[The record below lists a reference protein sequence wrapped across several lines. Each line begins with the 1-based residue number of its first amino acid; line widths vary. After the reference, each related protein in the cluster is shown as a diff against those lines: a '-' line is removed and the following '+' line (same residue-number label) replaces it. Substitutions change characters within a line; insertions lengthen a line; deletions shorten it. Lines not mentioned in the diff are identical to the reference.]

1 MWQWISFSGELFYVK
16 ISHCEGNIV
25 IVVPDIQETDQKT
38 LKHASFYTTD
48 IYQIITTCT
57 LKLHS
62 YMSVKFCRS
71 VMSDFLWPRGLQ
83 HTRLPCPS
91 STPRAYSNS
100 CPSSWWFHPTISPSV
115 GPISSC
121 LQSFPASGSFPKSWF
136 FASCS
141 QSIGASASS
150 TVLPMNIQDWFPL
163 GLSGLISLQ
172 SKGLSRVFSNTT
184 VQKHQFFSTQLL
196 SNSHIHTWLLEKS

>member
-1 MWQWISFSGELFYVK
+1 
-16 ISHCEGNIV
+16 
-25 IVVPDIQETDQKT
+25 
-38 LKHASFYTTD
+38 
-48 IYQIITTCT
+48 
-57 LKLHS
+57 
-62 YMSVKFCRS
+62 MSVKFCCS
-71 VMSDFLWPRGLQ
+71 VMSDSLWPHGLQ

-91 STPRAYSNS
+91 PTPRAYSNS

-115 GPISSC
+115 VSISSC

-136 FASCS
+136 FASGS

-172 SKGLSRVFSNTT
+172 FKRFSRVLSSTRVFSNESTLHLRWP
-184 VQKHQFFSTQLL
+184 KYWSFSFSISPYNEYSGLI
-196 SNSHIHTWLLEKS
+196 SFRIDWFD

>member
-1 MWQWISFSGELFYVK
+1 MTLGKGKNVLTSLTVV
-16 ISHCEGNIV
+16 NICN
-25 IVVPDIQETDQKT
+25 I
-38 LKHASFYTTD
+38 D

-91 STPRAYSNS
+91 SNPRAYSNS
-100 CPSSWWFHPTISPSV
+100 RPSSWWFHPTISPSV

-150 TVLPMNIQDWFPL
+150 TVLPMNIQGWFPL
-163 GLSGLISLQ
+163 KLTGLISLSVQ
-172 SKGLSRVFSNTT
+172 GPLKSFLQHHSSKASICWHS
-184 VQKHQFFSTQLL
+184 S
-196 SNSHIHTWLLEKS
+196 